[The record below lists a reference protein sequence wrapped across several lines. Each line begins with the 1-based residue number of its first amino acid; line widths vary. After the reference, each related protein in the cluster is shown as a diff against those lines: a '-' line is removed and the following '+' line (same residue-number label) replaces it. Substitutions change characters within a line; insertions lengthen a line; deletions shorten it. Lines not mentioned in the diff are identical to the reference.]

1 MEQEQN
7 GASRA
12 EYGKH
17 VIEVGFG
24 RSYRGIREGLSY
36 TNIANYKRFHL
47 TFNDLQ
53 ILQTLSEEFNN
64 PIQQALPAESS
75 APPKERKAVSDLF

>member
-17 VIEVGFG
+17 VIEVA
-24 RSYRGIREGLSY
+24 S
-36 TNIANYKRFHL
+36 AAL
-47 TFNDLQ
+47 T
-53 ILQTLSEEFNN
+53 EEFGKDSHKTFMSHNTWL
-64 PIQQALPAESS
+64 ADGLH
-75 APPKERKAVSDLF
+75 

>member
-17 VIEVGFG
+17 VIEVASAALTEELGKDSHKTFMPHNTWLAD
-24 RSYRGIREGLSY
+24 GLQLKNNISCIISTY
-36 TNIANYKRFHL
+36 TSK
-47 TFNDLQ
+47 
-53 ILQTLSEEFNN
+53 
-64 PIQQALPAESS
+64 
-75 APPKERKAVSDLF
+75 